1 MMVFNNWKQGG
12 LSKNGA
18 GWWVWV
24 WKPVCYHFSLL
35 KCAST
40 FVCSLMLEMQTR
52 LQDFSSFSAGLMAD
66 LEMSEQC
73 QNKVSIPLFMPRRQS
88 WQFLSWLCLHTLCI
102 NMESDM
108 HFSSAAF
115 LFVLSSYCI
124 SDVVHVSD
132 YVMSHLSS
140 SGYGQNPLHSAV
152 QYTRTT
158 ASSHTQ
164 RQWPDGLQV
173 CVSVCL

>member
-1 MMVFNNWKQGG
+1 M
-12 LSKNGA
+12 
-18 GWWVWV
+18 WVC
-24 WKPVCYHFSLL
+24 KPVCYQFGLL
-35 KCAST
+35 QCAST

-52 LQDFSSFSAGLMAD
+52 LQDFSSFSAGLIAD

-73 QNKVSIPLFMPRRQS
+73 QNKVSITLFMPRRHS
-88 WQFLSWLCLHTLCI
+88 LDTLCI

-124 SDVVHVSD
+124 SDVAHVSD

-140 SGYGQNPLHSAV
+140 SGYGQNPLQSAV
-152 QYTRTT
+152 QKTRTT
-158 ASSHTQ
+158 VSSHTQ
-164 RQWPDGLQV
+164 RQ
-173 CVSVCL
+173 